1 MIFRYWVLVC
11 LGFSLCFL
19 FILLRFG
26 GASLNLWLKFFW
38 PSWKMLVNVL
48 PIKAPASFSISSSSL
63 TFYTDIRSFSLCTMC
78 LLYTSQYFL
87 FLYSFCASVWI
98 LYIILSSNSLILSF
112 SISST
117 LIFIYW
123 VLNFT
128 LSYVRISLV
137 KLSISLSIFLNVVTF
152 SNVCVWWLQHLDH
165 LSVEYCGN
173 NLRLF
178 LRSSWGKFSFFC
190 GVESD

>member
-1 MIFRYWVLVC
+1 M
-11 LGFSLCFL
+11 
-19 FILLRFG
+19 
-26 GASLNLWLKFFW
+26 NLWLKFFW
-38 PSWKMLVNVL
+38 PSLKMLVNVL

>member
-1 MIFRYWVLVC
+1 MAIFKNIGQY
-11 LGFSLCFL
+11 F
-19 FILLRFG
+19 
-26 GASLNLWLKFFW
+26 
-38 PSWKMLVNVL
+38 

-78 LLYTSQYFL
+78 LLHTSQYFL

-112 SISST
+112 TISST

-128 LSYVRISLV
+128 LLYIRISLV
-137 KLSISLSIFLNVVTF
+137 KLSISSIFLNVFTF
-152 SNVCVWWLQHLDH
+152 SNVYVWWLQHLDH
-165 LSVEYCGN
+165 LSVKYCGN
-173 NLRLF
+173 NLRVF
-178 LRSSWGKFSFFC
+178 LRSSWGEFSFFVWWSQIINRSPYSTHGMRC
-190 GVESD
+190 FRNGFSFLQRLANR